1 MNTLSR
7 SALALLAARS
17 ASAFS
22 ISPSLAAGHVSR
34 QISSTTALTATQYLL
49 HYDYIPEVLEKR
61 GPYREAHLG
70 LAKKLIEEGRCLSG
84 GPTGP
89 TRNEMEIPTGALF
102 IFTDYE
108 AAEEMVA
115 NDPYVSNGIVTKHKI
130 EEWNVVVSKDD

>member
-22 ISPSLAAGHVSR
+22 PSLLAAAGR
-34 QISSTTALTATQYLL
+34 AARPISSTTALSATQYLL
-49 HYDYIPEVLEKR
+49 QYDYIPEVLEKR

-70 LAKKLIEEGRCLSG
+70 LAKKLIEEGRCVSG

-89 TRNEMEIPTGALF
+89 NKMEVPTGALF
-102 IFTDYE
+102 IFTDFD

-115 NDPYVSNGIVTKHKI
+115 NDPYVSNGIVTRHKI

>member
-22 ISPSLAAGHVSR
+22 ISPASLAAGHVSR
-34 QISSTTALTATQYLL
+34 QISSTTALSATQYLL

-89 TRNEMEIPTGALF
+89 NETTPTGALF

-108 AAEEMVA
+108 AAEQMVA